1 VDRIQSCASSEVL
14 KTKQEKIKQVTD
26 NHAKLQLRM
35 DEYLSQLMDSYQPE
49 LSDDEKAWV
58 AKLEELKQKLQGKGG
73 YESRL
78 KLVTFCINIF
88 IYSHVNLINVV
99 YVS

>member
-1 VDRIQSCASSEVL
+1 VDRIQSCSSSEVL
-14 KTKQEKIKQVTD
+14 KAKQEKIKQVTE

-58 AKLEELKQKLQGKGG
+58 AKLEELKQKLQDKGG

-78 KLVTFCINIF
+78 KLVTILHKYMYI
-88 IYSHVNLINVV
+88 
-99 YVS
+99 

>member
-1 VDRIQSCASSEVL
+1 MDRIQSCSSSEVL
-14 KTKQEKIKQVTD
+14 KAKQEKIKQVTE

-58 AKLEELKQKLQGKGG
+58 AKLEELKQKLQDKGG

-78 KLVTFCINIF
+78 KLVTILHKYMYI
-88 IYSHVNLINVV
+88 
-99 YVS
+99 